1 MKINVSLFIALLDQE
16 GLFLAYFR
24 APVLIAIAL
33 IEIGMEKISAI
44 QLIRVKRKGAL
55 NMQQY
60 SSLMN
65 YKKAGFKRKNEKCCL
80 IF

>member
-1 MKINVSLFIALLDQE
+1 LS
-16 GLFLAYFR
+16 R

-33 IEIGMEKISAI
+33 IEIGMEKTSAI

-65 YKKAGFKRKNEKCCL
+65 YKKIGLKKKNDSCCV

>member
-1 MKINVSLFIALLDQE
+1 MCCRTLYSRTWQVKENNLL
-16 GLFLAYFR
+16 LVIYR

-33 IEIGMEKISAI
+33 IEIGMEKINAI
-44 QLIRVKRKGAL
+44 QLIRMKRKGAL

-60 SSLMN
+60 TNLMN
-65 YKKAGFKRKNEKCCL
+65 YKKSGLGKNNSCCI

>member
-1 MKINVSLFIALLDQE
+1 VNFKKK
-16 GLFLAYFR
+16 FR

-33 IEIGMEKISAI
+33 IEIGMDTTSAI
-44 QLIRVKRKGAL
+44 QLIRMKRKGAL

-60 SSLMN
+60 MSLKN
-65 YKKAGFKRKNEKCCL
+65 YKKSGFKGKNTPCCI